1 MNAVAVGLSL
11 ALAAGLTTA
20 VAHALLKSGSDR
32 LATRFLI
39 GVTEAAVAL
48 PVVIWLGWPPAA
60 LLPWLLLSA
69 GLHVIY
75 QLVLVRAY
83 DTADFSLAFPM
94 ARGVAPVM
102 TALLGV
108 AILGDG
114 LSLWSLV
121 GIAMVTCGL
130 VLMAARRGLR
140 VDGLIAAIAAG
151 VLTTAYTLVD
161 AHAVREADA
170 PITFIAWFFLLEGLL
185 LAPIV
190 IAVRRDRLAAA
201 VATDWEKGV
210 AAGLVSL
217 IGFGAALWALALAPA
232 GAVSA
237 LRETSV
243 AFAVVIGALVFKERI
258 GLRRGAG
265 AAVIIGGAAAILIG

>member
-1 MNAVAVGLSL
+1 MSGVAVGLSL

-39 GVTEAAVAL
+39 GLTEAAVAL
-48 PVVIWLGWPPAA
+48 PVVVWVGLPAPE
-60 LLPWLLLSA
+60 LWPWLLLSA

-75 QLVLVRAY
+75 QLALVRAY
-83 DTADFSLAFPM
+83 DTADFSLAFPL

-102 TALLGV
+102 TALLGI
-108 AILGDG
+108 AFLSEGLTP
-114 LSLWSLV
+114 LSLC
-121 GIAMVTCGL
+121 GIAAVTGGL
-130 VLMAARRGLR
+130 VLMAAQRGLR
-140 VDGLIAAIAAG
+140 ADGLAAAFAAG

-161 AHAVREADA
+161 AYAVRSAEA

-190 IAVRRDRLAAA
+190 VAIRRGGLASAV
-201 VATDWEKGV
+201 VTDWRKGF
-210 AAGLVSL
+210 AAGVVSL
-217 IGFGAALWALALAPA
+217 LGFGAALWALALAPA

-243 AFAVVIGALVFKERI
+243 AFAVIIGALFLKERI
-258 GLRRGAG
+258 SLRRATG
-265 AAVIIGGAAAILIG
+265 AAVIAGGAAAILLG